1 MVVRTL
7 ISASAALIA
16 TAAAQAQESEAP
28 TTVVSFQA
36 HELAD
41 PETRSVLRD
50 RLEREIRAVCNT
62 RGHRTLAAFTREKQ
76 CERNAREN
84 VEMQLGYPIAELA
97 PRSSDRMLA
106 EVVDNR

>member
-28 TTVVSFQA
+28 TTVVSFQT
-36 HELAD
+36 HELAAPD
-41 PETRSVLRD
+41 NRSALRD

-62 RGHRTLAAFTREKQ
+62 RGHRTLAAFT
-76 CERNAREN
+76 
-84 VEMQLGYPIAELA
+84 A
-97 PRSSDRMLA
+97 PR
-106 EVVDNR
+106 